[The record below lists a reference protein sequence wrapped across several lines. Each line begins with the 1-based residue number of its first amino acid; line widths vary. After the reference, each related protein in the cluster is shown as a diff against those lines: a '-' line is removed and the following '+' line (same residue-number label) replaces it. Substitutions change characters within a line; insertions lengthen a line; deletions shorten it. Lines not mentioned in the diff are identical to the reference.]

1 MCHHDAWAA
10 MVVESE
16 FKVLLVALLFAFAP
30 VSDAAGIWKPLCIE
44 GSACNI
50 LHDHAALDVNAEG
63 PVVTGEGIWFQH
75 APVGS
80 DFRYRDVFRFV
91 IESVQLQDL
100 GGAGGH
106 VLSDASAV
114 HLNGYGTLRFA
125 VGSMARWSIDGDYLG
140 SSNWTGLDPISL
152 NNAGMAGPPVELG
165 GSVYIGLRAGGGWWI
180 YRSADGGTTWTRT
193 NSNIRLG
200 EDRFNLVADPDRTAL
215 WAIQSEF
222 FELPASLWESLD
234 EGATW
239 YRIDD
244 GSFPAQTVRIVH
256 DPDHPD
262 TSYALTARGL
272 KVGRPDHQ
280 GRIHWQATAMW
291 RAVHGLAF
299 VDRIPPLSR
308 ALVIG
313 TDTGVLV
320 SVDEAKTWEPM
331 AAGLLA
337 IPHTVTWAHGMLVA
351 TSEAGYFTCNT
362 VDCAGAAQ
370 PVPAEDA
377 RGPVTVTEFYHRD
390 LDHYFM
396 TASAEEAAG
405 IDAGAAGPGWERT
418 GQAFTA
424 WSVLGNPA
432 AGMNLCRF
440 YGSVEPGPNSHFFTL
455 STGECSQLLDLQQST
470 PATEPRWNFEGYAF
484 AAVPPAIDELAP
496 CPEATVPVFRAY
508 NGGFERGE
516 DSNHRYVTDRALLG
530 PLVARGWVEEGVAFC
545 VAEE

>member
-1 MCHHDAWAA
+1 MSLSRLVSTA
-10 MVVESE
+10 MIYGVIATAQVY
-16 FKVLLVALLFAFAP
+16 A
-30 VSDAAGIWKPLCIE
+30 DQWQPLCID
-44 GSACNI
+44 GSTCRHLGRVPGAS
-50 LHDHAALDVNAEG
+50 G
-63 PVVTGEGIWFQH
+63 PLVTEDGIWFQH
-75 APVGS
+75 SPVGS
-80 DFRYRDVFRFV
+80 ANRSVGLF
-91 IESVQLQDL
+91 ESRP
-100 GGAGGH
+100 GAGLQNLVSESANYASDDNAIALHDGT
-106 VLSDASAV
+106 VLLFGVANLQIRAPDGAIITDGIDWSLGITGPDHMFSYYFY
-114 HLNGYGTLRFA
+114 L
-125 VGSMARWSIDGDYLG
+125 VGPPIRLG
-140 SSNWTGLDPISL
+140 SSVYV
-152 NNAGMAGPPVELG
+152 GMT
-165 GSVYIGLRAGGGWWI
+165 SGGGRMGV
-180 YRSADGGTTWTRT
+180 YRSRDGGLTWSMPNPSWSTE
-193 NSNIRLG
+193 SPVSY
-200 EDRFNLVADPDRTAL
+200 RFNLLANPDGSGL
-215 WAIQSEF
+215 WLHQREF
-222 FELPASLWESLD
+222 FDIEPSLWESLD

-272 KVGRPDHQ
+272 KLGRPDPQ
-280 GRIHWQATAMW
+280 GRIHWQATSMW
-291 RAVHGLAF
+291 RVVYGLAF

-320 SVDEAKTWEPM
+320 SVDEGKSWEPM
-331 AAGLLA
+331 ASGLLA

-370 PVPAEDA
+370 PVPAPEE

-424 WSVLGNPA
+424 WSVLGNPE

-455 STGECSQLLDLQQST
+455 STGECSQLMDLQART

-484 AAVPPAIDELAP
+484 AAVPPADDAVAP
-496 CPEATVPVFRAY
+496 CPAGTAPVFRAY
-508 NGGFERGE
+508 NRGFERGE
-516 DSNHRYVTDRALLG
+516 DSNHRYVTNRALLG
-530 PLVARGWVEEGVAFC
+530 PLVARGWVEEGVAIC